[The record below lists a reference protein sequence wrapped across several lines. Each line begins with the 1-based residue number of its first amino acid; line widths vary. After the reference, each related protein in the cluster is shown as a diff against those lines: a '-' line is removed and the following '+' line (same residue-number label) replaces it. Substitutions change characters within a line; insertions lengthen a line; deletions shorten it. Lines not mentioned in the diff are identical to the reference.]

1 MKMYANIVTESG
13 KVGEQH
19 EIEITDEQYFRM
31 LEENKNSEIN
41 KMLKELGL
49 NIFYVDLKP
58 KTPPI

>member
-1 MKMYANIVTESG
+1 MKMYANFVTKNGISEP
-13 KVGEQH
+13 Q

-31 LEENKNSEIN
+31 LEENKNCEMN